1 MDVYIGLISG
11 VRRMNVNELDDLIL
25 QAQLFESRTI
35 ERQAQQIADLKQE
48 IEKLKKECERN
59 IQDKIFEN
67 LMSLYDKESK

>member
-1 MDVYIGLISG
+1 
-11 VRRMNVNELDDLIL
+11 MNVNELDDLIL